1 MRNPEL
7 TVHEA
12 SALDEESLQSFLKK
26 TGVLVD
32 YR

>member
-7 TVHEA
+7 KVREA
-12 SALDEESLQSFLKK
+12 PALDEESLQSFLKK